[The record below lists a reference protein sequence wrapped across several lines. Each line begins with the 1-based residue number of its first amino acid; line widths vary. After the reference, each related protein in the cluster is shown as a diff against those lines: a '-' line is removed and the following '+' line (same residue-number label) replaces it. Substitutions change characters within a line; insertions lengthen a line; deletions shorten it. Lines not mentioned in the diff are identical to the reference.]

1 MYRAAAVAQ
10 LPYLVCYLALV
21 SFAVAVIAR
30 CVMWASLPMHVRWE
44 LYPIPHEPPDKAPHG
59 GSFMEDADWW
69 SRPRKISLLGEAKA
83 MIPEILL
90 LSAVRAHNRQL
101 WARTFPFHLGLYLA
115 GVAVCLALLAGISSA
130 VAPTLLVGAAREFVQ
145 RGVLVL
151 GVAGLALGCIG
162 SLLLLHR
169 RLTEP
174 ALKAFTVPADIF
186 NLLFF
191 ALAFSSGLLTF
202 ALVDRNADLAWAF
215 AADLTSFNMVAL
227 PGTGIESILPT
238 ATVVLLSLLIAYI
251 PLTHMSH
258 FVGKFFAYHAIRW
271 NDDPNLAGGPQE
283 AQIKR
288 QLAYKVSWAAD
299 HIRGQGE
306 KTWVDVATVNPTE
319 VKK

>member
-1 MYRAAAVAQ
+1 MAQ
-10 LPYLVCYLALV
+10 LPYLLCYLAFV
-21 SFAVAVIAR
+21 SFTVTVVAR
-30 CVMWASLPMHVRWE
+30 CVMWSSLPMHVRWE
-44 LYPIPHEPPDKAPHG
+44 LYPIPHEPLGKARYG
-59 GSFMEDADWW
+59 GSFMENTDWW
-69 SRPRKISLLGEAKA
+69 SQPRKISRMGEAKA

-115 GVAVCLALLAGISSA
+115 GAAVGLALLAGISNA
-130 VAPTLLVGAAREFVQ
+130 VAPTLLVGTARALVQ

-162 SLLLLHR
+162 SLLLLLR

-191 ALAFSSGLLTF
+191 AVAFSSGLLTF
-202 ALVDRNADLAWAF
+202 ALVDRNADRAWAF
-215 AADLTSFNMVAL
+215 AANLTSFNMVAL

-238 ATVVLLSLLIAYI
+238 TTVVLLSLLIAYV

-283 AQIKR
+283 AQIER

-306 KTWVDVATVNPTE
+306 KTWADVATQNPTE